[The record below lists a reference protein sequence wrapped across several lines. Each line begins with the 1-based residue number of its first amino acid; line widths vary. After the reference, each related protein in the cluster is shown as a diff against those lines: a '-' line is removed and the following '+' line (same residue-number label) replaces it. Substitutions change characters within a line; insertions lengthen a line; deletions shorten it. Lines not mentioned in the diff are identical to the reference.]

1 MAEHTVA
8 ISPLP
13 PYRVRVHPTPPSDV
27 PPSEAPPFD
36 SAAARR
42 LREALGML
50 PGHVAYGLRAQY
62 GMDVGPDLV
71 TAWERGL
78 RAPDSREVSALAG
91 VLWCDPAELLYAAR
105 TLSEHRTVRGVA
117 VPDLARRVG
126 LSVDAYQRME
136 ESGRWRG
143 TERQSAALVA
153 ALGLSPAQFVTA
165 AGRDAELAELLRSA
179 VTTRWQAYVKPLAKL
194 LPLDRGTI
202 EAALP
207 RLHADYQS
215 RMVATLGWG
224 GGVGDAGDG
233 MAGREFLEGIV
244 GHFWERVQRV

>member
-1 MAEHTVA
+1 
-8 ISPLP
+8 
-13 PYRVRVHPTPPSDV
+13 
-27 PPSEAPPFD
+27 
-36 SAAARR
+36 
-42 LREALGML
+42 ML

-62 GMDVGPDLV
+62 GLDVGPDLV

-91 VLWCDPAELLYAAR
+91 VLWCDPADLLYAAR
-105 TLSEHRTVRGVA
+105 SLREHRTVRGVA
-117 VPDLARRVG
+117 PADLARRVG
-126 LSVDAYQRME
+126 ISLDAYQKME
-136 ESGRWRG
+136 VSGRWRG
-143 TERQSAALVA
+143 TERQSAALIA

-165 AGRDAELAELLRSA
+165 AGRDRELAELLESA

-194 LPLDRGTI
+194 VPVDRAVL
-202 EAALP
+202 EDALP

-233 MAGREFLEGIV
+233 AAGREFLEEIV
-244 GHFWERVQRV
+244 GHFWARVRGR